1 MAPGE
6 TEPKEF
12 AVAEERIRSEMT
24 GKVWK
29 IVASV
34 GDKVSDG
41 DEIMILE
48 SMKMEIPVMVDTD
61 GAIKE
66 FLVGEGDEVT
76 EDQEIAILDV

>member
-1 MAPGE
+1 M
-6 TEPKEF
+6 
-12 AVAEERIRSEMT
+12 AEERVRSEMT

-34 GDKVSDG
+34 GDEVSDG

-48 SMKMEIPVMVDTD
+48 FMKMEIPVMVDTD
-61 GAIKE
+61 GTIKE

-76 EDQEIAILDV
+76 EDQEIAVLEV

>member
-1 MAPGE
+1 M
-6 TEPKEF
+6 
-12 AVAEERIRSEMT
+12 AEERVRSEMT

-29 IVASV
+29 IVTKV

-61 GAIKE
+61 GTIKE

-76 EDQEIAILDV
+76 EDQEIAILET

>member
-1 MAPGE
+1 M
-6 TEPKEF
+6 
-12 AVAEERIRSEMT
+12 AEERVRSEMT

-29 IVASV
+29 IVSKV
-34 GDKVSDG
+34 GDKVADG

-61 GAIKE
+61 GTIKE

-76 EDQEIAILDV
+76 EDQEIAVLET

>member
-1 MAPGE
+1 M
-6 TEPKEF
+6 
-12 AVAEERIRSEMT
+12 AEERVRSEMT

-29 IVASV
+29 IIASV
-34 GDKVSDG
+34 GDEVSDG

-61 GAIKE
+61 GTIKE

-76 EDQEIAILDV
+76 EDQEIAGLEV

>member
-1 MAPGE
+1 
-6 TEPKEF
+6 
-12 AVAEERIRSEMT
+12 MT

-29 IVASV
+29 IVTKV

-61 GAIKE
+61 GTIKE

-76 EDQEIAILDV
+76 EDQEIAILET